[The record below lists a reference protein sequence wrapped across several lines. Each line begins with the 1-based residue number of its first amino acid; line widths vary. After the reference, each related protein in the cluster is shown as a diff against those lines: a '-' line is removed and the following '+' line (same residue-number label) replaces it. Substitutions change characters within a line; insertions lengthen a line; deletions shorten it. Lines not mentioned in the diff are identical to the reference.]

1 MVFRAVGETEGLA
14 MSQGPANTRNPRGR
28 PEAGVSEVMD
38 GGCLSA
44 RTMAVNAL
52 LDHRG
57 ALRGLWFPSPRET
70 CCVPAPDPS

>member
-1 MVFRAVGETEGLA
+1 MVFRAVGGTEGLA
-14 MSQGPANTRNPRGR
+14 VSQGPANTRNPRGR
-28 PEAGVSEVMD
+28 PEAGVSRGD
-38 GGCLSA
+38 GA

-52 LDHRG
+52 LDYRG